1 MHTLRIALATAVT
14 SLLAT
19 ISPLSFAIDEVSGV
33 TLNPGVGI
41 SHYDDERSLNN
52 GPHGSLGIGYRFD
65 NPWGVEFNYAR
76 INTDTDPAKIDVDVD
91 QWRIDGLYQLP
102 VSGDL
107 RPFASFGLG
116 KANFDSAGISR
127 SDKQLNLG
135 LGMKY
140 LLSANSALRADM
152 KVFRAFDDKEV
163 DSSFTLGYQYTFGS
177 AKRAAPVAT
186 IASVLMDPDSDNDG
200 VFDALDQCPATPSG
214 VVVDSTGCAAD
225 SDRDGVIDA
234 LDACS
239 DTPPP
244 GLVDSSGCY
253 RTLEKEVR
261 VVIDVEF
268 DYNSANSRPE
278 HKEQLQQVAD
288 FMQQY
293 PTTRVTFEGHTD
305 SRGSDSYNLR
315 LSEQRAATIA
325 KLLTEAFNIDS
336 ARISAIGFGES
347 KPIADNDSDVGR
359 QKNRRVVAEIKAMS
373 QEVLRRN

>member
-1 MHTLRIALATAVT
+1 MAHMAHSVSATAST
-14 SLLAT
+14 T
-19 ISPLSFAIDEVSGV
+19 
-33 TLNPGVGI
+33 
-41 SHYDDERSLNN
+41 H
-52 GPHGSLGIGYRFD
+52 
-65 NPWGVEFNYAR
+65 GVEFNYAR

-127 SDKQLNLG
+127 SEKQMNLG

-359 QKNRRVVAEIKAMS
+359 QKNRRVVAEIKAMT

>member
-1 MHTLRIALATAVT
+1 
-14 SLLAT
+14 
-19 ISPLSFAIDEVSGV
+19 
-33 TLNPGVGI
+33 
-41 SHYDDERSLNN
+41 
-52 GPHGSLGIGYRFD
+52 
-65 NPWGVEFNYAR
+65 
-76 INTDTDPAKIDVDVD
+76 
-91 QWRIDGLYQLP
+91 
-102 VSGDL
+102 
-107 RPFASFGLG
+107 
-116 KANFDSAGISR
+116 
-127 SDKQLNLG
+127 
-135 LGMKY
+135 
-140 LLSANSALRADM
+140 
-152 KVFRAFDDKEV
+152 
-163 DSSFTLGYQYTFGS
+163 
-177 AKRAAPVAT
+177 
-186 IASVLMDPDSDNDG
+186 MDPDSDNDG
-200 VFDALDQCPATPSG
+200 VFDALDQCLATPSG
-214 VVVDSTGCAAD
+214 VMVDSTGCAAD

-359 QKNRRVVAEIKAMS
+359 QKNRRVVAEIKAMT